1 MFFDHIP
8 MTDKARSIIIDTG
21 LTAMQCNDTVVATE
35 HLLLTL
41 AADEATVAHILL
53 ASRGL
58 THDSINAALLE
69 YRAQQGRLVL
79 SDDVLPG
86 ESWYH
91 PTLKKA
97 IDLAWNEA
105 TYFDGPREQVGVVAT
120 EHLLIGLALEA
131 GGFAGYH
138 LSQQRADYVNLRR
151 ALRKLGAEEVALA

>member
-1 MFFDHIP
+1 MFFDYIP
-8 MTDKARSIIIDTG
+8 MTDKARSIIIDAG
-21 LTAMQCNDTVVATE
+21 LTALQCNDTIVGTE

-53 ASRGL
+53 ASKGV

-69 YRAQQGRLVL
+69 YRAQQGHLVL
-79 SDDVLPG
+79 MDDVPLG

-97 IDLAWNEA
+97 IDFAWNEA

-131 GGFAGYH
+131 KGFAGFYLAH
-138 LSQQRADYVNLRR
+138 QRADYVNLRKD
-151 ALRKLGAEEVALA
+151 LRKLGVEEVALA